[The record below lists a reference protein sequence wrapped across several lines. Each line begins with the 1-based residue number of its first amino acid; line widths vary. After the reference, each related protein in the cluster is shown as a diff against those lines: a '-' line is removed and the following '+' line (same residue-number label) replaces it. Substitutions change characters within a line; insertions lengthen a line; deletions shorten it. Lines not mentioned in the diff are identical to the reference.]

1 MSSFTVKDES
11 GSTFQVDESKIA
23 DAEKDGFLPVVTNGK
38 DEHRV
43 AFSDLSLAMKDG
55 YSPVG
60 MDLGVS
66 KTESALRGVAQ
77 GASLG
82 YADEL
87 TGAGEAGLDVLTGKS
102 DLSDVGSA
110 YSKHRDESRQAYD
123 AAQKA
128 NPLTYGAGQ
137 VGGGLATALVPGLGE
152 MNLLKLGALGA
163 VQAVGDSKADNVGDL
178 AKDAAIGGVTGAAA
192 GKALEVA
199 SPYIGKALGG
209 VGNFTDGALAKI
221 GKIGASVDEGVT
233 QRYLANP
240 DAVKNALP
248 KDDVATWI
256 MGEDGPLSQLKNH
269 VSDLDSHAWSLL
281 SNEPSMDKKDVL
293 NVGQDLVNNVLGGKN
308 NSIMR
313 TGGVGASAEKLR
325 AINSKLEEISSAYG
339 DQLSESDLKSII
351 QDLQKQAFG
360 YEGNPKYTAQAE
372 GIRQL
377 GGIYNDALKKM
388 NPLYGQAM
396 EPVAE
401 ATDKLNQLQKIF
413 VNKQDPDGLDKT
425 LNAIKGWNSKSDVS
439 NMKQSVGFLDQKLG
453 TGLGDMMQA
462 THDSGQFLKT
472 DTNGYRKTV
481 LGSVLGGGAGFAVGG
496 PLGATVGS
504 GAGALVAHSLDKNAG
519 VVFQKMLDGRLAA
532 GDALSQ
538 VGQRLGPYAKVL
550 ADAAQRGP
558 QAVTA
563 THFLLSQRD
572 PKYRDMVKKLEDN
585 SGDNEQGK

>member
-1 MSSFTVKDES
+1 
-11 GSTFQVDESKIA
+11 
-23 DAEKDGFLPVVTNGK
+23 VVW
-38 DEHRV
+38 
-43 AFSDLSLAMKDG
+43 
-55 YSPVG
+55 
-60 MDLGVS
+60 
-66 KTESALRGVAQ
+66 AQ